1 MSDFDEPLRQLARQL
16 EFFAELGIDHL
27 KIGTREGRCGSEE
40 DMVLETE
47 PPAAPGNS
55 AAALAAI
62 REDLGDCTRCKLHPL
77 RKNIVFGEGDPQAD
91 LMFVG
96 EAPGADEDRQG
107 RPFVGRAGQLL
118 TRIIQA
124 MGLKRE
130 DVYIANIIKCRPPN
144 NRDPEAD
151 EIAACEPFL
160 FRQIDAIRPLVIVA
174 LGRYAAQTLLRTSQ
188 PISQLRGKLFAFRDS
203 LLLPTFHPSYLL
215 RNPAAKKTVWEDM
228 KQVMR
233 VLEEKGSRYYRKE
246 GGSRP

>member
-1 MSDFDEPLRQLARQL
+1 MSKAEDPLRELVRQL
-16 EFFAELGIDHL
+16 EFFADLGIDYL
-27 KIGTREGRCGSEE
+27 RIGKTGSGGEAAE
-40 DMVLETE
+40 QMHADSGAEAT
-47 PPAAPGNS
+47 PPDP

-62 REDLGDCTRCKLHPL
+62 REDLGECTRCKLHSL
-77 RKNIVFGEGDPQAD
+77 RTNIVFGEGHPQAD

-124 MGLKRE
+124 MGLERE
-130 DVYIANIIKCRPPN
+130 EVYIANIIKCRPPN

-174 LGRYAAQTLLRTSQ
+174 LGRYAAQTLLRTAE
-188 PISQLRGKLFAFRDS
+188 PISRLRGRFFPFRDS

-233 VLEEKGSRYYRKE
+233 VLEEKGSRYYA
-246 GGSRP
+246 SRG